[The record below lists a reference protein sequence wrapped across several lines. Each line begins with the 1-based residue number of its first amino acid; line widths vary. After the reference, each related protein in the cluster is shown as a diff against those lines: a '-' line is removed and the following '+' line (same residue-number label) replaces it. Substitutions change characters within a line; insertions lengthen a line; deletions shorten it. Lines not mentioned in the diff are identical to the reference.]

1 MTTSTQE
8 QRILATLS
16 SGKTLTSAQA
26 RQRGIMRLS
35 ARIFSLRSEGHNI
48 VSVPYTA
55 KSGVQ
60 AVKYALAPVK
70 AARRSRAA

>member
-1 MTTSTQE
+1 MTTSTQTE
-8 QRILATLS
+8 RVLATLR

-35 ARIFSLRSEGHNI
+35 ARVFELREAGVNV
-48 VSVPYTA
+48 VSVPYTS
-55 KSGVQ
+55 KSGAQ
-60 AVKYALAPVK
+60 AVRYALAPTK